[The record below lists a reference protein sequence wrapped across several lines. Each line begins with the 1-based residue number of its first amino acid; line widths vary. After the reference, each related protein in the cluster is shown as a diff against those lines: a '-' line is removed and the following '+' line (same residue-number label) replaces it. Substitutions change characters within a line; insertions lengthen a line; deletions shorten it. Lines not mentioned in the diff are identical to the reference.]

1 MSNRRSTLLRAGM
14 VVVDHED
21 VRVIDSNERLNEK
34 MEVWGQPN
42 RNLDGYDAGDEDDDM
57 TFTGLNPEQ
66 VEGLF
71 GDGQTVI
78 KAEMNGEYSGEDEEY
93 GEYEAPLEEAVTED
107 LSQELYEQA
116 EQNLADAR
124 IEAERIIESAQ
135 AEIEFAR
142 RNAVEEGQEAGYN
155 EGLAKAMADIEA
167 MKVELQE
174 ERMRLHQEYEQ
185 LVDELEPRFVSLI
198 TDVYEQVFKVELK
211 DCSQIAAH
219 LIANAMR
226 ESGESKN
233 FIIRVSA
240 EDYPYIDQNRDKLR
254 SEAAVGQVHIE
265 IIKDQTLGSGDCLI
279 ETGGGV
285 FDAGFDTQLAGLNE
299 KLRLLSYE
307 R

>member
-1 MSNRRSTLLRAGM
+1 LSNRRSTLLRAGM
-14 VVVDHED
+14 VVVED

-42 RNLDGYDAGDEDDDM
+42 RNLDGYDAGDEDDEM
-57 TFTGLNPEQ
+57 SFTGLNPEQ

-78 KAEMNGEYSGEDEEY
+78 KAETNDEYGDEDEEY
-93 GEYEAPLEEAVTED
+93 GEYETPIEETITED

-116 EQNLADAR
+116 EQSLNDAR

-142 RNAVEEGQEAGYN
+142 RNAISEGQEAGYN
-155 EGLAKAMADIEA
+155 EGLAKGMAEIDA
-167 MKVELQE
+167 MKAELQE
-174 ERMRLHQEYEQ
+174 ERSKLHQEYEQ

-211 DCSQIAAH
+211 DRAQIAAH
-219 LIANAMR
+219 LVANAMR
-226 ESGESKN
+226 ESGENKS
-233 FIIRVSA
+233 FIIRVSP
-240 EDYPYIDQNRDKLR
+240 EDYPYIDKNRDSIR

-285 FDAGFDTQLAGLNE
+285 FDAGFDTQLKGLNE